1 MLLLAL
7 FMCNISFAQN
17 TNEML
22 PKGFAEGEELLIP
35 AYNTWRQN
43 RTVAC
48 ESSPPTGSIR
58 TMAEWEELQGLA
70 ITWAGFTNILTQIV
84 VAAKEQCE
92 VIIICSNAAVV
103 KNQLGAAGVDWSTGI
118 TFIEDDFDSIWMRD
132 YGPNSVY
139 LNDVETLAFVDWIY
153 NRPRPEDD
161 VVPEAIADELSIP
174 IYCTTSVPTDLVH
187 TGGNFMADGLG
198 TGFSSELVLE
208 ENDASNQWGTSN
220 HSEADV
226 DQIMLDFMGLDLYP
240 KMTVLPYDAIH
251 HIDMHMKLVNETTLI
266 VGEYPEGIADG
277 PQIEANIQYIL
288 SNFTTP
294 YGTPYRIVRIPMPP
308 EGNSYPNTN
317 GDYRTYTN
325 AVFVN
330 KTILLPVY
338 EEQYDTT
345 AIRIWEETMPGYE
358 VIGIDCNAIIP
369 LSGAIHCI
377 TKEIG
382 SDNPLLITHQQLPNV
397 TTTVTDEY
405 LVEANIK
412 HRDGINY
419 AVMYYKTDLGA
430 AYSAVAMTSMAND
443 HWEATIPNQPA
454 GTVVYYYIDAEA
466 NDGKQQ
472 VRPIT
477 APEGYFNFTVSGI
490 VSTEDQVANAEIKVI
505 FPNPASAITCIPVT
519 TQQAITNATIELTD
533 VLGRSLAIVFEG
545 DIPAGASKY
554 FMDAAQYEAG
564 TYFVRLSN
572 ADSSVVQKLMIK

>member
-1 MLLLAL
+1 
-7 FMCNISFAQN
+7 
-17 TNEML
+17 
-22 PKGFAEGEELLIP
+22 
-35 AYNTWRQN
+35 
-43 RTVAC
+43 
-48 ESSPPTGSIR
+48 
-58 TMAEWEELQGLA
+58 
-70 ITWAGFTNILTQIV
+70 
-84 VAAKEQCE
+84 
-92 VIIICSNAAVV
+92 
-103 KNQLGAAGVDWSTGI
+103 
-118 TFIEDDFDSIWMRD
+118 
-132 YGPNSVY
+132 
-139 LNDVETLAFVDWIY
+139 
-153 NRPRPEDD
+153 
-161 VVPEAIADELSIP
+161 
-174 IYCTTSVPTDLVH
+174 
-187 TGGNFMADGLG
+187 
-198 TGFSSELVLE
+198 
-208 ENDASNQWGTSN
+208 
-220 HSEADV
+220 
-226 DQIMLDFMGLDLYP
+226 
-240 KMTVLPYDAIH
+240 
-251 HIDMHMKLVNETTLI
+251 MHMKLVNETTLI